1 MHKRDAHL
9 LSLLRARG
17 SPHTATRFLTLQ
29 LFRLWYQGH
38 VKFAT
43 EPQRRER
50 DPYLGNVKL
59 PLTGTYYPAGFALEL
74 STNSREI
81 LESANES
88 WGDWSREFDRPPM
101 TLRVA
106 VQAEG
111 ALAPAPVFR
120 RQGHLFSV
128 ISDADNFGVADLR
141 LLEAF
146 IFVSARTAADHVW
159 LRWFFVESMAYT
171 LLAQRY
177 AVPVHAAC
185 VEGAQGGVL
194 LCGASGAG
202 KSTLAYACAR
212 AGWTFV
218 SDDATWLLPGSE
230 HPMAIGR
237 PHQARFRTDT
247 PRLFPELGK
256 FSERVRPNG
265 KLSLEVALREFPEI
279 RRAAKCPITNLVVL
293 DRGTKTPARLE
304 TIRAEEVVEFLYGD
318 ATSYGE
324 DVDRERRRTLRNLSG
339 IPAYRLQ
346 YEGLGDALELL
357 SRLSK

>member
-1 MHKRDAHL
+1 M
-9 LSLLRARG
+9 
-17 SPHTATRFLTLQ
+17 
-29 LFRLWYQGH
+29 
-38 VKFAT
+38 KFAA
-43 EPQRRER
+43 EPQHSVR
-50 DPYLGNVKL
+50 DPYQANVEL

-74 STNSREI
+74 STNSRDV

-101 TLRVA
+101 KLRVA

-120 RQGHLFSV
+120 RQGHLFCV
-128 ISDADNFGVADLR
+128 IADADNFGVADLR
-141 LLEAF
+141 MLDAS

-185 VEGAQGGVL
+185 VEGSQGGGVL

-218 SDDATWLLPGSE
+218 SDDATWLLPGSAA
-230 HPMAIGR
+230 PIAIGR
-237 PHQARFRTDT
+237 PHQARFRPDA
-247 PRLFPELGK
+247 PRLFPELAA

-279 RRAAKCPITNLVVL
+279 RTATKCPIDGLVVL
-293 DRGTKTPARLE
+293 ERGARPRLE
-304 TIRAEEVVEFLYGD
+304 AIRAEEAVESLHRD
-318 ATSYGE
+318 AGSYGE
-324 DVDRERRRTLRNLSG
+324 EVDRERERTLRNLLG
-339 IPAYRLQ
+339 LPAYRLQ

-357 SRLSK
+357 SRLTK